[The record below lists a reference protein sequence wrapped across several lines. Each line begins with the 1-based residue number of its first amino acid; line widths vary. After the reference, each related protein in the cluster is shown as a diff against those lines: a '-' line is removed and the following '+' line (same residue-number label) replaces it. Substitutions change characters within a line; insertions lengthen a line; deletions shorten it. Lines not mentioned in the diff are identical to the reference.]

1 MKVLFFSLIL
11 FNGNSFPPLASSQRN
26 PLSSSRLLDKPNA
39 ASSEIYFLLF
49 FLPLVLHFS
58 LEIKVLYRFF
68 FFRPSVSL
76 HGTKLLFS
84 CASFFRNFPPGINYL
99 LSLETSQREI
109 KFET

>member
-1 MKVLFFSLIL
+1 MEIPSLLLLLLKGILSPLLAFSTNLTL
-11 FNGNSFPPLASSQRN
+11 LPL
-26 PLSSSRLLDKPNA
+26 LLP
-39 ASSEIYFLLF
+39 SSEIYFLLF

-84 CASFFRNFPPGINYL
+84 CPSFF
-99 LSLETSQREI
+99 S
-109 KFET
+109 KFSSWNKLPFIVGHISEGN